1 MDIRHRLY
9 PYPVLSNNT
18 DEYVNS
24 SFSMDLQ
31 VTKGLRE
38 ICFSITLRL
47 VNDEIQQLIYDGLA
61 EYVIHIECPYTS
73 YRTVIKTDDTDI
85 RKNIPEH
92 KLNGKV
98 SVCAFIVAKDEIS
111 EYHNSLFNE
120 DYAGIIFTLH
130 RGNVIAIGGQVNIE
144 ITKEVEELSKIPSIF
159 TICRCAEDT
168 DDSMKIDITGE
179 KIAITLCNRSFGNY
193 KMLSGMP
200 SMLPILHSMLI
211 VPTLIYTFETLK
223 KEGISEFEDLRWFKS
238 VERTLRKN
246 GIILNEGL
254 LDNTP
259 SFELAQ
265 KSLDMPIDRALDA
278 LISQD
283 ILDEEDEL

>member
-1 MDIRHRLY
+1 M
-9 PYPVLSNNT
+9 
-18 DEYVNS
+18 
-24 SFSMDLQ
+24 
-31 VTKGLRE
+31 
-38 ICFSITLRL
+38 
-47 VNDEIQQLIYDGLA
+47 
-61 EYVIHIECPYTS
+61 
-73 YRTVIKTDDTDI
+73 TVIG
-85 RKNIPEH
+85 RCSYNR
-92 KLNGKV
+92 
-98 SVCAFIVAKDEIS
+98 
-111 EYHNSLFNE
+111 LFNE
-120 DYAGIIFTLH
+120 DYTGIKFTLH
-130 RGNVIAIGGQVNIE
+130 RGNVIAIGGQINIE

-179 KIAITLCNRSFGNY
+179 KIAITLCNRGFGNY

-200 SMLPILHSMLI
+200 SMLPVLHSILI

-246 GIILNEGL
+246 EMILTEEL
-254 LDNTP
+254 LDNVP

-265 KSLDMPIDRALDA
+265 KSLDMPVDRALDA